1 MIIKYDKDQ
10 IDDDADDDDHDCDV
24 DDLKMLLLL

>member
-10 IDDDADDDDHDCDV
+10 IDDDGDDDDQDCNV
-24 DDLKMLLLL
+24 DDLMMLL